1 MSQKCCSKEGFVAV
15 LKLNNFHNQKLRNLL
30 VVNFSDNLS
39 MLNRQRVLA

>member
-1 MSQKCCSKEGFVAV
+1 MSQKCYSKEGFVAV
-15 LKLNNFHNQKLRNLL
+15 LKLYNFHNKKLRNLL